1 MQYLCFC
8 YSGDLKYTTKVYA
21 LKDYPAPPWY
31 YWEVV
36 EPLRYAA
43 LWKFFFF
50 HQWGCALKGG
60 LGTQP
65 PSLSFASSHEVSEP
79 LPSFSPA
86 MVCSNRASRS

>member
-36 EPLRYAA
+36 EPL
-43 LWKFFFF
+43 
-50 HQWGCALKGG
+50 KGG
-60 LGTQP
+60 
-65 PSLSFASSHEVSEP
+65 A
-79 LPSFSPA
+79 
-86 MVCSNRASRS
+86 